1 MWKLRINMGL
11 VLLGL
16 GLVLVACQPQ
26 AEPAAAVDAVSPGL
40 SVLLVMPTATA
51 TTAFPSLPTAP
62 PTLTPM
68 PAVTD
73 TAVPATCVP
82 VQPNGWVLTTVQP
95 GNTLYGLARRGGT
108 TVAELVR
115 VNCRENDI
123 LYVGELLY
131 TPPGSGYT
139 VAQPRVSI
147 VWTPPSVPP
156 IPPIPPIPPAPPPCE
171 TPPCEDDI
179 LPTLPPSGET
189 GGPPDELPLLPT
201 LPPPD
206 GNEPAYPAAP

>member
-1 MWKLRINMGL
+1 MWKWRIKMCL

-16 GLVLVACQPQ
+16 GLVLGACRPQ
-26 AEPAAAVDAVSPGL
+26 VEPAAAVDAASPSL
-40 SVLLVMPTATA
+40 SVLLAIPTATA
-51 TTAFPSLPTAP
+51 VPPSLPTVP
-62 PTLTPM
+62 PMLTPL

-73 TAVPATCVP
+73 TAVPAICAP
-82 VQPNGWVLTTVQP
+82 VQPDGWVLTAVQP

-139 VAQPRVSI
+139 VTQPPGQRVLVS
-147 VWTPPSVPP
+147 PPPP
-156 IPPIPPIPPAPPPCE
+156 TIPPAPPPCQ
-171 TPPCEDDI
+171 TPPCEDEI
-179 LPTLPPSGET
+179 LPILPSPGEMDEPSLLPT
-189 GGPPDELPLLPT
+189 APPDELPLLPT
-201 LPPPD
+201 
-206 GNEPAYPAAP
+206 AYP

>member
-11 VLLGL
+11 VLLAL
-16 GLVLVACQPQ
+16 GLALLACQPQ
-26 AEPAAAVDAVSPGL
+26 TEPAAAVDTAAPVL
-40 SVLLVMPTATA
+40 SVLWAIPTATA
-51 TTAFPSLPTAP
+51 TTAPPSLPTAP

-73 TAVPATCVP
+73 TAVPAICVP
-82 VQPNGWVLTTVQP
+82 VQPDGWVLTTVQP

-108 TVAELVR
+108 TVGELMR

-139 VAQPRVSI
+139 VAQPAPRQI
-147 VWTPPSVPP
+147 VLTPPSVS
-156 IPPIPPIPPAPPPCE
+156 PIPPAPPPCE

-179 LPTLPPSGET
+179 LPTLPPPGET
-189 GGPPDELPLLPT
+189 GEPSLLPTAPPDELPLLPT
-201 LPPPD
+201 LPPAE
-206 GNEPAYPAAP
+206 NED

>member
-1 MWKLRINMGL
+1 MWKWRIKMCL

-16 GLVLVACQPQ
+16 GLVLGACRPQ
-26 AEPAAAVDAVSPGL
+26 VEPAAAVDAASPGL
-40 SVLLVMPTATA
+40 SVLLAIPTATA
-51 TTAFPSLPTAP
+51 VPPSLPTVP
-62 PTLTPM
+62 PTLTPL

-73 TAVPATCVP
+73 TAVPAICAP
-82 VQPNGWVLTTVQP
+82 VQPDGWVLTAVQP

-139 VAQPRVSI
+139 VTQPPGQRVLVS
-147 VWTPPSVPP
+147 PPPP
-156 IPPIPPIPPAPPPCE
+156 TIPPAPPPCQ
-171 TPPCEDDI
+171 TPPCEDEI
-179 LPTLPPSGET
+179 LPILPSPGEMDEPSLLPT
-189 GGPPDELPLLPT
+189 APPDELPLLPT
-201 LPPPD
+201 
-206 GNEPAYPAAP
+206 AYP